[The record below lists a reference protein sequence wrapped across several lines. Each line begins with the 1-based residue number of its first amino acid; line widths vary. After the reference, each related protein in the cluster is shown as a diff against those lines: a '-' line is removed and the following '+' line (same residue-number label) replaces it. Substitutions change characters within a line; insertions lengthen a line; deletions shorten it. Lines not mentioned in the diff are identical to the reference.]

1 MEVLV
6 NEAPL
11 TRKREEVRKVLVV
24 ADLDEPFSKNM
35 CFMSTS
41 VTNGRGKAKI
51 TSAGMATQ
59 VGQIAYQLKDAKKK
73 GNSLTPLQMALS
85 RLAQNYIWDNR
96 GGFTRSI
103 AHDEGESVL
112 LSVPLTADEGGEVR
126 FVSVPPRMR
135 LKKEKASRLDINL
148 ETQSLSVKYRDANES
163 EATEEREKMATVLS
177 DQIGPAN
184 EVGLVFQDGEWQIR
198 DPQSRPG
205 SFAASPQRV
214 PASPVEQLS
223 LEG

>member
-1 MEVLV
+1 VFHVHICDER
-6 NEAPL
+6 P
-11 TRKREEVRKVLVV
+11 RKGQNHQRRDGHTGGPDRVPAQGREEEGKQLDTI
-24 ADLDEPFSKNM
+24 ADGAEQAIFLRCRATHLGPTGYFS
-35 CFMSTS
+35 S
-41 VTNGRGKAKI
+41 VQG
-51 TSAGMATQ
+51 
-59 VGQIAYQLKDAKKK
+59 DAP
-73 GNSLTPLQMALS
+73 GSY